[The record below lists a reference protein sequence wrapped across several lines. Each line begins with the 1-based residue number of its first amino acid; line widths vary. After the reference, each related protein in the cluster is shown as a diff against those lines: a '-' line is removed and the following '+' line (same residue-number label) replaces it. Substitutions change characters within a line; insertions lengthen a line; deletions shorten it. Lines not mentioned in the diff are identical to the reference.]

1 MSRIPALR
9 PLPVRLLAAVLV
21 YGAVLAGL
29 MALPSAAKAAQYD
42 TSSAGAIVAAM
53 NSARVKA
60 GLRPLTVNAELTS
73 VARGWTSR
81 MAASGT
87 LSHNPSLSGSVHDW
101 TLLGENVGEGSSASQ
116 IEAAF
121 MASAPHRANI
131 LRAQFTD
138 VGVGAVRGSDGRLW
152 VTVDFKRRASAVTA
166 TPAPPVVKAPSTSS
180 RSSAATR
187 SSRSSVRTAVP
198 KTASAAKPAAAK
210 PATATPPAMRVLVP
224 VRFPGAAT
232 ARLANSAFNNTHHLR
247 PAAGR

>member
-1 MSRIPALR
+1 LSRIPALR
-9 PLPVRLLAAVLV
+9 PLPIRLLAAVLV

-42 TSSAGAIVAAM
+42 TSSAGAVIAAM
-53 NSARVKA
+53 NSARVRA
-60 GLRPLTVNAELTS
+60 GLRPLTVNSELTT

-87 LSHNPSLSGSVHDW
+87 LSHNPNLAGSVHDW

-116 IEAAF
+116 VEAAF

-152 VTVDFKRRASAVTA
+152 VTVDFKRRASAVA
-166 TPAPPVVKAPSTSS
+166 STPAPPVVKAPNTSL
-180 RSSAATR
+180 RSSAANR

-198 KTASAAKPAAAK
+198 KVGAAKPSV
-210 PATATPPAMRVLVP
+210 ATAMPPTMRVLVP

-232 ARLANSAFNNTHHLR
+232 ARLANSAFNSTHHLR
-247 PAAGR
+247 PATGR

>member
-42 TSSAGAIVAAM
+42 TTSAGSLVAAM
-53 NSARVKA
+53 NSARASA
-60 GLRPLTVNAELTS
+60 GLRPLTVNSELTS
-73 VARGWTSR
+73 VARDWTSR
-81 MAASGT
+81 LAGAGT
-87 LSHNPSLSGSVHDW
+87 LSHNPSLSGSVHGW
-101 TLLGENVGEGSSASQ
+101 TLLGENVGQGSSAAQ

-152 VTVDFKRRASAVTA
+152 VTVDFKRRTSAVPVA
-166 TPAPPVVKAPSTSS
+166 PAPPVVKAPTTSQRASASTRTS
-180 RSSAATR
+180 RST
-187 SSRSSVRTAVP
+187 VRTAVP
-198 KTASAAKPAAAK
+198 KAVSAAKPVAAKPAAA
-210 PATATPPAMRVLVP
+210 TPPKMLVRVP
-224 VRFPGAAT
+224 VRFPGPAT
-232 ARLANSAFNNTHHLR
+232 ARLANSAFNSTHHLR
-247 PAAGR
+247 PAASR

>member
-42 TSSAGAIVAAM
+42 TTSAGSLVAAM
-53 NSARVKA
+53 NSARASA
-60 GLRPLTVNAELTS
+60 GLRPLTVNSELTS

-81 MAASGT
+81 LAGAGT
-87 LSHNPSLSGSVHDW
+87 LSHNPSLSGSVHGW
-101 TLLGENVGEGSSASQ
+101 TLLGENVGQGSSAAQ

-152 VTVDFKRRASAVTA
+152 VTVDFKRRTSAVPVA
-166 TPAPPVVKAPSTSS
+166 PAPPVVKAPTTSQRASASTRTS
-180 RSSAATR
+180 RST
-187 SSRSSVRTAVP
+187 VRTAVP
-198 KTASAAKPAAAK
+198 KAVSAAKPVAAK
-210 PATATPPAMRVLVP
+210 PVAATPPKMLVRVP
-224 VRFPGAAT
+224 VRFPGPAT
-232 ARLANSAFNNTHHLR
+232 ARLANSAFNSTHHLR
-247 PAAGR
+247 PAASR

>member
-9 PLPVRLLAAVLV
+9 QRPLSLRLLASLLV

-29 MALPSAAKAAQYD
+29 MALPSAAKASQYD
-42 TSSAGAIVAAM
+42 TSSASALVAAM
-53 NSARVKA
+53 NNARSTS
-60 GLRPLTVNAELTS
+60 GQRPLAVNAELTS
-73 VARGWTSR
+73 VARGWASR
-81 MAASGT
+81 LASAGA
-87 LSHNPSLSGSVHDW
+87 LSHNPSLAGSVHGW
-101 TLLGENVGEGSSASQ
+101 ILLGENVGVGSSASQ

-152 VTVDFKRRASAVTA
+152 VTVDFKERASG
-166 TPAPPVVKAPSTSS
+166 TPIVKAPSPTKAPSSTSTQ
-180 RSSAATR
+180 RSSAAART
-187 SSRSSVRTAVP
+187 SRSTARTAVP
-198 KTASAAKPAAAK
+198 KATMSAAKPAAAK
-210 PATATPPAMRVLVP
+210 ALTIVVRVP

-232 ARLANSAFNNTHHLR
+232 ARLANSAFNSTHHLR